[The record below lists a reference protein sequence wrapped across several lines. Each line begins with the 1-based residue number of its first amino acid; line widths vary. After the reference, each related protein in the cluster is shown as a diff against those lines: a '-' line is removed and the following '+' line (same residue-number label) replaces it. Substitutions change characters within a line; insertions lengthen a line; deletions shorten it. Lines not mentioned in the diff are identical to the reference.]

1 MHSAVAH
8 ATRVEQPRDAA
19 EMHLNC
25 ATARVATQRS
35 RVGKNGWTC
44 HTCGDFTC
52 VTLLRTPAVADH
64 SSWPRRSALQRR
76 PRSRCRPRAEW
87 RLDAPCDL
95 YASSRA
101 NRRSE
106 RRRARESMNHP
117 RRFVGVP
124 GTNKCPGGFHHYVRS
139 RPCTYRLRQ
148 TPSPPLHAHTP
159 DRFFIG
165 RSMCLRNN
173 RFYRAANRREIAVRS
188 ELAIMNLKVLLRYYA
203 R

>member
-8 ATRVEQPRDAA
+8 ATRVEQPRGAA
-19 EMHLNC
+19 ETHLNC

-52 VTLLRTPAVADH
+52 VTLVRTPAVAGH
-64 SSWPRRSALQRR
+64 RSWPRRSALQRR

-101 NRRSE
+101 NRSE
-106 RRRARESMNHP
+106 RRRARIKRAI
-117 RRFVGVP
+117 RRCTGTTSVLEGISSLYVG
-124 GTNKCPGGFHHYVRS
+124 GVRS
-139 RPCTYRLRQ
+139 RSYLGFDRLRH
-148 TPSPPLHAHTP
+148 PLMRDTP

-165 RSMCLRNN
+165 RSMCQRNN

-188 ELAIMNLKVLLRYYA
+188 ELAIMDLKVLVRYYA

>member
-8 ATRVEQPRDAA
+8 ATRVEQPRGAA
-19 EMHLNC
+19 ETHFNC

-52 VTLLRTPAVADH
+52 VTLVRTPAVAGH
-64 SSWPRRSALQRR
+64 RSWPRRSALQRR

-101 NRRSE
+101 NRSE
-106 RRRARESMNHP
+106 RRRARMETSDSSVYRGTKCAGGYFIIV
-117 RRFVGVP
+117 RRRRPKSLLGL
-124 GTNKCPGGFHHYVRS
+124 GFD
-139 RPCTYRLRQ
+139 RLRH
-148 TPSPPLHAHTP
+148 PLMRDTP

-165 RSMCLRNN
+165 RSMCQRNN

-188 ELAIMNLKVLLRYYA
+188 ELAIMDLKVLVRYYA

>member
-8 ATRVEQPRDAA
+8 ATRVKQPRGAA

-124 GTNKCPGGFHHYVRS
+124 GTNKCAGGFHHFHYVRS
-139 RPCTYRLRQ
+139 RPRVPIGFATDSV
-148 TPSPPLHAHTP
+148 TPPACAHARSFLHRT
-159 DRFFIG
+159 
-165 RSMCLRNN
+165 
-173 RFYRAANRREIAVRS
+173 FYVPT
-188 ELAIMNLKVLLRYYA
+188 K
-203 R
+203 

>member
-8 ATRVEQPRDAA
+8 ATRVEQPRGAA
-19 EMHLNC
+19 ETHLNC

-52 VTLLRTPAVADH
+52 VTLVRTPAVAGH
-64 SSWPRRSALQRR
+64 RSWPRRSALQRR

-101 NRRSE
+101 NRSE
-106 RRRARESMNHP
+106 RRRARMETRSDSSVYRGTKCAGGYFIIV
-117 RRFVGVP
+117 RR
-124 GTNKCPGGFHHYVRS
+124 R
-139 RPCTYRLRQ
+139 RPKSLLPRLRQ
-148 TPSPPLHAHTP
+148 TPSPPHARHARSFLHRT
-159 DRFFIG
+159 
-165 RSMCLRNN
+165 
-173 RFYRAANRREIAVRS
+173 FYVPT
-188 ELAIMNLKVLLRYYA
+188 K
-203 R
+203 

>member
-8 ATRVEQPRDAA
+8 ATRVEQPRGAA

-124 GTNKCPGGFHHYVRS
+124 GTNNVISVLEGFIITSEVALV
-139 RPCTYRLRQ
+139 PIGFDRLRH
-148 TPSPPLHAHTP
+148 PPCMRTRQIVSSSDVLCAYEIIDSIAP
-159 DRFFIG
+159 LIVVKSLCAVNS
-165 RSMCLRNN
+165 RS
-173 RFYRAANRREIAVRS
+173 
-188 ELAIMNLKVLLRYYA
+188 
-203 R
+203 

>member
-8 ATRVEQPRDAA
+8 ATRVEQPRGAA
-19 EMHLNC
+19 ETHLNC

-52 VTLLRTPAVADH
+52 VTLVRTPAVAGH
-64 SSWPRRSALQRR
+64 RSWPRRSALQRR

-101 NRRSE
+101 NRSE
-106 RRRARESMNHP
+106 RRRARIKRAIP
-117 RRFVGVP
+117 VGVP
-124 GTNKCPGGFHHYVRS
+124 VLSVLEGISSLYVGGVRS
-139 RPCTYRLRQ
+139 RSYLGFDRLRH
-148 TPSPPLHAHTP
+148 PLMRDTP

-165 RSMCLRNN
+165 RSMCQRNN